1 MNDIDRLRD
10 LALSETGFL
19 FDPYSGATFS
29 LNPTA
34 VTILRALR
42 GSADRVAAELRSFCE
57 ASRVDEIMVLSMIH
71 DHDARCRSLSL
82 VRDVLATLP

>member
-19 FDPYSGATFS
+19 FAPYSGAPFS
-29 LNPTA
+29 LTPPA

-42 GSADRVAAELRSFCE
+42 GSADRVAVLEALKREFDVQSADLEHDLDEFIALLRRE
-57 ASRVDEIMVLSMIH
+57 GLVSREFGLS
-71 DHDARCRSLSL
+71 
-82 VRDVLATLP
+82 

>member
-42 GSADRVAAELRSFCE
+42 GSADRVAVLETLKREFDVQSADLEHDLDEFIALLRRE
-57 ASRVDEIMVLSMIH
+57 GLVSREFGLS
-71 DHDARCRSLSL
+71 
-82 VRDVLATLP
+82 

>member
-34 VTILRALR
+34 VAILRALR
-42 GSADRVAAELRSFCE
+42 GSADRSAVLEILRSEFDVQSADLE
-57 ASRVDEIMVLSMIH
+57 HDLDEFIALLRREGLVSREFGLS
-71 DHDARCRSLSL
+71 
-82 VRDVLATLP
+82 